1 MTVIGQQ
8 STIAKLHLQIILN
21 QVGIKEGIRRFGEKG
36 NNTLL
41 KELNQLHK
49 RNALLPKKKQ
59 YMTHDERKN
68 VLRYLMFLKEKRNG
82 TIKVRGCAY
91 SRSQWEYTT
100 KADTRSPTM
109 SLEAMIMSC
118 AVDARKG
125 RHVAVTYPRSFYT
138 C

>member
-49 RNALLPKKKQ
+49 RNALLPKKKE

-68 VLRYLMFLKEKRNG
+68 VLRYLMFLKEKEMG
-82 TIKVRGCAY
+82 PVRGCAY

-100 KADTRSPTM
+100 KADSSPTM

-118 AVDARKG
+118 AIDARKG

>member
-8 STIAKLHLQIILN
+8 STIAKLLLQIVLN

-59 YMTHDERKN
+59 YMAHDERKN

-91 SRSQWEYTT
+91 SRSQ
-100 KADTRSPTM
+100 
-109 SLEAMIMSC
+109 
-118 AVDARKG
+118 
-125 RHVAVTYPRSFYT
+125 
-138 C
+138 